1 MSNEAPVISIS
12 DLTLNRGGS
21 RVLEALALEVAAG
34 EVYALLGGNGAGKST
49 LLLAVLGLLQLESG
63 RITVCGENPATSVD
77 AVRERVAYLPENV
90 ALYDHLSARENIT
103 YFLGLAEVARSTQEL
118 EDALAETGLDR
129 SAWDRP
135 LSSFSK
141 GMRQKTGI
149 ALALLRQ
156 TRLLLLDE
164 PESGL
169 DPAAAADLNRLLQT
183 LKSRGVGVLMV
194 SHDLFGVADIADRIG
209 VLRDGR
215 IARTFVAEST
225 GDRFDLRALH
235 QVFIGQLDADR
246 VITAP
251 VA

>member
-1 MSNEAPVISIS
+1 MANEAPIISING
-12 DLTLNRGGS
+12 LTLNRGGS
-21 RVLEALALEVAAG
+21 RVLESLALEVAAG

-49 LLLAVLGLLQLESG
+49 LLLAILGLLQPEAG
-63 RITVCGENPATSVD
+63 NITVCGENPATSVD
-77 AVRERVAYLPENV
+77 AVRELVAYLPENV

-103 YFLGLAEVARSTQEL
+103 YFLGLAAVARSTQAL

-129 SAWDRP
+129 AAWDRQ
-135 LSSFSK
+135 LNSFSK

-149 ALALLRQ
+149 ALALLRH

-215 IARTFVAEST
+215 IARTFVAAPS

-235 QVFIGQLDADR
+235 QVFIGQQDAGRPD
-246 VITAP
+246 TAP